1 MWTGEGQR
9 SPYPRTFD
17 ETRRGAGAFT
27 GGTKV
32 SDHKRYHGHRLF
44 GELMPPD
51 RALALALD
59 AVRPIERVERVPL
72 TEATDRVLAQEVS
85 SPVDV
90 PDFPK
95 AMMDGFAVR
104 SEDVADGRT
113 ELRVVGEA
121 HPGEPYAGVVG
132 PRETVKT
139 ATGAPVPEGSD
150 LVIEI
155 EEVTFDEARAEVPG
169 GLVPGRNVQPVG
181 QDIGKGDR
189 LLAEG
194 LLLQPGHI
202 GAAAALGIAELPVY
216 ARPRVAVFAT
226 GREIKRAGPLAP
238 GEIYD
243 INSYTLSGLIRAH
256 GGTVELFD
264 PIRDT
269 YENIRGAVAR
279 AADFDA
285 VVLSGSTSVGERD
298 YLRDAAAELGEVLF
312 HGLAVS
318 PGKPLLMARVR
329 DGLVLGLP
337 GFPASCLM
345 IAYHILVPVLRR
357 LARVPGS
364 LPTTQATLAE
374 DMPVKAER
382 TQLMAVHLKNG
393 KAYRA
398 FEESGSITSVS
409 KGEGYVVIP
418 QGEKRKAGDEVE
430 VILFGSS

>member
-1 MWTGEGQR
+1 M
-9 SPYPRTFD
+9 
-17 ETRRGAGAFT
+17 
-27 GGTKV
+27 

-318 PGKPLLMARVR
+318 PGK
-329 DGLVLGLP
+329 
-337 GFPASCLM
+337 
-345 IAYHILVPVLRR
+345 
-357 LARVPGS
+357 
-364 LPTTQATLAE
+364 
-374 DMPVKAER
+374 
-382 TQLMAVHLKNG
+382 
-393 KAYRA
+393 
-398 FEESGSITSVS
+398 
-409 KGEGYVVIP
+409 
-418 QGEKRKAGDEVE
+418 
-430 VILFGSS
+430 